1 MSVASS
7 STSVTPP
14 QSAKILVDAPS
25 VAPAL
30 GFDRTARALA
40 QIITDSDP
48 RFAIGLFGGWGSGKT
63 TLMQA
68 IQAQLPPD
76 SVVVEF
82 NAWRFEREPQL
93 LVPLIDT
100 VRAALVSWSTTRD
113 TSTQKRIRGVTIRIA
128 RVVRGLAAG
137 LSGEVGVPGAVKV
150 KYDVG
155 KAMDVFEGGSDPD
168 QPQSL
173 YFAAFQELSLAFEEL
188 GDGGVRRV
196 VVFVDDLDRCLPAN
210 ALDVLESMKLFF
222 DLPGFVFV
230 VGLDEGVVQ
239 RAVRARFFEGADAA
253 KTPGTDATGGGP
265 GPASIPEL
273 ERDYIEKIFQV
284 PYRLPPM
291 VAEQLEALLETMY
304 LEANLPAT
312 QLNDFRQRVAPYLS
326 HIAVERQVNPR
337 QVKRFLNTYTL
348 QTLVRPGLDRDVV
361 LALQTLIFRYE
372 WRPLYDAILT
382 DSLLFIDA
390 LTRYRDGED
399 SAFED
404 LSPELRVLPADLG
417 EFLRSD
423 FAEALRL
430 HSSLDSYLSSLEST
444 STSPPWLSDAYR
456 DLGRL
461 RGEIRRVRLLNPPG
475 EADRR
480 QLASIAVECSSKLT
494 STGALLGERG
504 VQMLGPLLQQLERM
518 AEELQSMSPN
528 EETKGDF
535 GSVLTETTDRM
546 FDMSD
551 RIYRELR
558 TMRDSSMFLA
568 TLGDHGRA

>member
-1 MSVASS
+1 MPAISAPA
-7 STSVTPP
+7 SVTPL
-14 QSAKILVDAPS
+14 QAAKILVDAPS

-40 QIITDSDP
+40 QVITGSDP
-48 RFAIGLFGGWGSGKT
+48 RFAIGIFGGWGSGKT
-63 TLMQA
+63 TLMRA
-68 IQAQLPPD
+68 IQAELPPD

-100 VRAALVSWSTTRD
+100 VRAALVKWSLARD
-113 TSTQKRIRGVTIRIA
+113 TSTRERIRAVTLRIA
-128 RVVRGLAAG
+128 RVVRGLASG
-137 LSGEVGVPGAVKV
+137 LSSEVGIPGAVKV

-155 KAMDVFEGGSDPD
+155 KAMDVFTGGSDPD

-188 GDGGVRRV
+188 ADGGVTSV
-196 VVFVDDLDRCLPAN
+196 VVFVDDLDRCLPVN

-239 RAVRARFFEGADAA
+239 RAVRARFSGSADTGQPLGADATA
-253 KTPGTDATGGGP
+253 GGA
-265 GPASIPEL
+265 GPASSPEL

-291 VAEQLEALLETMY
+291 IAEQLEALLETMC
-304 LEANLPAT
+304 LEADLPAA
-312 QLNDFRQRVAPYLS
+312 QLDDFRQRVAPHLS
-326 HIAVERQVNPR
+326 HVAVERQVNPR

-348 QTLVRPGLDRDVV
+348 QMLVRPGLDRDVV

-382 DSLLFIDA
+382 DSLLFVDA
-390 LTRYRDGED
+390 LTRYRSGED

-423 FAEALRL
+423 FADALRL
-430 HSSLDSYLSSLEST
+430 HGSLDPYLSSLEST
-444 STSPPWLSDAYR
+444 RISPPWLTDAYR

-461 RGEIRRVRLLNPPG
+461 RGEIRRVRALNPPDEG
-475 EADRR
+475 DRQ

-494 STGALLGERG
+494 GISSLLAERG
-504 VQMLGPLLQQLERM
+504 AQTLGPLLQQLERM
-518 AEELQSMSPN
+518 AGELRTISPGEEPDSDS
-528 EETKGDF
+528 
-535 GSVLTETTDRM
+535 GSAITEAAEKM
-546 FDMSD
+546 YDMSD

-558 TMRDSSMFLA
+558 IMRDPSGLSPIP
-568 TLGDHGRA
+568 GGRGPA